1 MVSCYQKFQTSQ
13 TSRQLKSCSVEF
25 RHCLTIIYPWI
36 PNLTAFP
43 NIFACPQKD
52 VTGHCYMSSYI
63 LCILKI
69 QPKFR
74 KYVICN
80 WCQSNRKKKKR
91 RTPLK
96 KTSAG
101 VGDVQE
107 FFLNLSKSLSLK
119 NNFNGDIRSPGSF
132 ISLYLFYTSYLSSL
146 FAFLQF

>member
-1 MVSCYQKFQTSQ
+1 MLSWKNRIQSSLSIIRFVLRFEQVVSCYQKFQTSQ

-43 NIFACPQKD
+43 NIFACPQKE

-80 WCQSNRKKKKR
+80 WCQSNRKKKAKNTVKENKCR
-91 RTPLK
+91 RWR
-96 KTSAG
+96 
-101 VGDVQE
+101 
-107 FFLNLSKSLSLK
+107 
-119 NNFNGDIRSPGSF
+119 RSRILPKLIKVVVSEK
-132 ISLYLFYTSYLSSL
+132 
-146 FAFLQF
+146 